1 MFTNPEIFDVQEDRT
16 IYKDLDILKN
26 SKDNKT
32 FIGQGL
38 EAIGADKTGID
49 PQLLKYLNSSF
60 EMVH

>member
-38 EAIGADKTGID
+38 EAIGADETGID
-49 PQLLKYLNSSF
+49 PHLLKYLDSRF